1 VRPGRP
7 QARSLISRF
16 VRATVTVAV
25 ASALLLAGAASLIAW
40 TLWEAG
46 EKRDLEQRA
55 SALATKIE
63 SDAREEDWSL
73 MEDVPDALAESGL
86 PSYRLEIWKGP
97 VLIAANQAEP
107 PLGPPAPGP
116 ASTSSWLITTRCLPH
131 GLELLAAAPRVH
143 VLRALRTFAWSL
155 ALAAPLCLGLALVAG
170 RAVAARAAQ
179 PLLDL
184 TARIK
189 AARPLEPF
197 APPTCEESVAEVGEI
212 ERAFGGLWTRLEE
225 ALSRERDV
233 AANASHELRT
243 PLTRIRLYGERA
255 AAAAGAE
262 AMPELHEQRREIDR
276 MVRLVDSLL
285 VLARDVSRGA
295 DGETVNLADVLRDC
309 ARHVFP
315 EASEAEISAP
325 DEALVHGD
333 EDLLRISAL
342 NLLDNAR
349 KFKQP
354 GSPTRIDLQES
365 AGLVR
370 LGITSPGARVAAAER
385 DRVFERFY
393 RSTEA
398 RAGQEGHG
406 LGLALVRHIARLH
419 GGEAWCASGP
429 DEDARFVLGIPS
441 WSNRGATTPE
451 SGLDSV

>member
-1 VRPGRP
+1 MRPGQTP
-7 QARSLISRF
+7 SLISRF
-16 VRATVTVAV
+16 VRATVVVAMS
-25 ASALLLAGAASLIAW
+25 SALLLAGAASLIAW

-55 SALATKIE
+55 SALAAKIE
-63 SDAREEDWSL
+63 SDTGEEDWSL
-73 MEDVPDALAESGL
+73 MEDVPEALAESGL
-86 PSYRLEIWKGP
+86 FSYRLEVWQGP
-97 VLIAANQAEP
+97 VLIAANQVEP
-107 PLGPPAPGP
+107 HLGPPLAGP
-116 ASTSSWLITTRCLPH
+116 SITPSWLITTRSLPN

-155 ALAAPLCLGLALVAG
+155 TLAAPLCLGLALVAG
-170 RAVAARAAQ
+170 RAVAGRAAR

-197 APPTCEESVAEVGEI
+197 APPACEESVAEVSEI
-212 ERAFGGLWTRLEE
+212 EKAFGGLWSRLGE
-225 ALSRERDV
+225 ALGRERDF

-255 AAAAGAE
+255 EAAAGAE
-262 AMPELHEQRREIDR
+262 AVPELHEQRREIDR

-285 VLARDVSRGA
+285 VLTRDPSRGA

-309 ARHVFP
+309 ASHVFP
-315 EASEAEISAP
+315 EPSEAEISAP

-333 EDLLRISAL
+333 EELLRISAM

-349 KFKQP
+349 KFKRP
-354 GSPTRIDLQES
+354 GSRARIDLEES

-370 LGITSPGARVAAAER
+370 VGITSPGARVSAAER

-398 RAGQEGHG
+398 RAAQEGHG
-406 LGLALVRHIARLH
+406 LGLALVRHITRLH

-429 DEDARFVLGIPS
+429 DEDARFVLVIPS
-441 WSNRGATTPE
+441 WRSRDATTPDGA
-451 SGLDSV
+451 SLDSV